1 MEQDVFNL
9 SDRKKLLYILSFF
22 SVLGNIIDII
32 SYSNSAVNISINI
45 IFIVLVISVL
55 ILNKLSYISTK
66 NTFTIIIYSLL
77 FNVTMSWALET
88 FLIDFKELTA
98 LRTIIITCVLLPI
111 AGFILG
117 RKHAIFIGTTIIAFI
132 IAILFLTEN
141 SYIQRNIVFL
151 TMLVLGYTYG
161 IFIIIKILSRG
172 FENEEK
178 ILEELAQKNNDITF
192 INKLS
197 LKLADFSPEND
208 FIPSILKEIAQH
220 TDAKLAVFC
229 EYDKTQK
236 ALIIKS
242 IEADSVILKSAIK
255 IGGEKILNT
264 ISPISPEA
272 YKRITSNKIELLDS
286 FTEVTFGAIPES
298 TNQMLKKLTGIN
310 NIYALALIVS
320 GKLYGT
326 TMLAF
331 KKNQKLPSNELL
343 KSYSHLVALTL
354 RRSIAEKA
362 LIINENQLRCITDNI
377 SDVVFTTDMDLNTKY
392 VSPSIFKLTGET
404 PEAYINQKIERN
416 LPIDSLRLIKSAL
429 SEELENENNP
439 SIDKNR
445 TRIIEVEL
453 YKKDG
458 RKIYVS
464 THLTF
469 IRNNS
474 GEPIGIQGITRDI
487 SARKKVE
494 IALLESRMKLNTV
507 VETIPDLLFHF
518 NREGIFVNFYQTN
531 KTHQLFIEPSKFI
544 GKPVYE
550 VLDKP
555 LADKIQKAINK
566 TLHKNSYEFEYEVF
580 RDELKYFHARCA
592 QLNENEIIIISS
604 DISKLKK
611 SENQLKQNSEELKQL
626 NADKD
631 RFMQILAHDL
641 RNPFNVLLGFSDL
654 LLRNFKNYDDDLIKY
669 YLDIIKQTSEKT
681 YLMLD
686 ELLLWSKSQAGK
698 LPFEPSSINLSEL
711 IASIY
716 SETQTNA
723 QRKNITIKLS
733 VPDNFQIIADGNMLK
748 TVIRNLV
755 SNAIKF
761 TRKDGEITINTHRDD
776 SKIVIAVA
784 DNGVGIS
791 KTNQE
796 KLWNNSNPLT
806 TIGTE
811 NEKGTGLGLLL
822 CKDFVEKHGGKI
834 WVESEEGF
842 GSNFKIQLPLLN

>member
-22 SVLGNIIDII
+22 SLLGNIVDIVT
-32 SYSNSAVNISINI
+32 YSNSIVNVTINTV
-45 IFIVLVISVL
+45 FICLVIVVL
-55 ILNKLSYISTK
+55 ILNKLSSLSTK
-66 NTFTIIIYSLL
+66 KSFTIIIYSLL
-77 FNVTMSWALET
+77 LNVIMSWALET
-88 FLIDFKELTA
+88 FNTEFNEFTA
-98 LRTIIITCVLLPI
+98 LRTIIITSVLLPI
-111 AGFILG
+111 SGFILG
-117 RKHAIFIGTTIIAFI
+117 KKHSVLIGAVIVAFI
-132 IAILFLTEN
+132 VEISFLTEN
-141 SYIQRNIVFL
+141 SYIQRNIFFL
-151 TMLVLGYTYG
+151 TILVAGYTYG
-161 IFIIIKILSRG
+161 IYYIISILNKG
-172 FENEEK
+172 FDNEEK
-178 ILEELAQKNNDITF
+178 LLGELSQRNNDISF

-208 FIPSILKEIAQH
+208 FIPSILKEIVQH
-220 TDAKLAVFC
+220 TDAKVAVFC
-229 EYDKTQK
+229 EYDENQK
-236 ALIIKS
+236 ALVVKS
-242 IEADSVILKSAIK
+242 IEADGVILKSAIK

-264 ISPISPEA
+264 VSPVSPEA

-286 FTEVTFGAIPES
+286 FTEVSFGAIPES
-298 TNQMLKKLTGIN
+298 TNQMLQKLTGIS
-310 NIYALALIVS
+310 NIYALAFIVS

-354 RRSIAEKA
+354 RRSFAEKA

-377 SDVVFTTDMDLNTKY
+377 SDVVFTTDLDLNTKY

-404 PEAYINQKIERN
+404 PEAYINKKIERKH
-416 LPIDSLRLIKSAL
+416 PIDSLRLIKSTL
-429 SEELENENNP
+429 TKELEKEKNP
-439 SIDKNR
+439 NIDKNR

-458 RKIYVS
+458 SKIYVS
-464 THLTF
+464 THLSF
-469 IRNNS
+469 IRDNQGNA
-474 GEPIGIQGITRDI
+474 IGFQGITRDI
-487 SARKKVE
+487 TARKKAE

-518 NREGIFVNFYQTN
+518 NREGLFVNFYQTS
-531 KTHQLFIEPSKFI
+531 KTHQLFVEPSKFI
-544 GKPVYE
+544 GKSIYE

-611 SENQLKQNSEELKQL
+611 SEIQLKQNSEALKLL

-654 LLRNFKNYDDDLIKY
+654 LLRNFKNYDEDLIKY
-669 YLDIIKQTSEKT
+669 YLDIIKQTSERT
-681 YLMLD
+681 YIMLD

-698 LPFEPSSINLSEL
+698 LPFEPTSINLSDL

-733 VPDNFQIIADGNMLK
+733 VPENFQIIADGNMLK

-761 TRKDGEITINTHRDD
+761 TRKDGEITINTHLDE
-776 SKIVIAVA
+776 SKVVIAIA

-791 KTNQE
+791 KTDQE
-796 KLWNNSNPLT
+796 KLWNISNPHT
-806 TIGTE
+806 TVGTD
-811 NEKGTGLGLLL
+811 NEKGTGLGLLM

>member
-1 MEQDVFNL
+1 
-9 SDRKKLLYILSFF
+9 
-22 SVLGNIIDII
+22 
-32 SYSNSAVNISINI
+32 
-45 IFIVLVISVL
+45 
-55 ILNKLSYISTK
+55 
-66 NTFTIIIYSLL
+66 
-77 FNVTMSWALET
+77 
-88 FLIDFKELTA
+88 
-98 LRTIIITCVLLPI
+98 
-111 AGFILG
+111 
-117 RKHAIFIGTTIIAFI
+117 
-132 IAILFLTEN
+132 
-141 SYIQRNIVFL
+141 
-151 TMLVLGYTYG
+151 
-161 IFIIIKILSRG
+161 
-172 FENEEK
+172 
-178 ILEELAQKNNDITF
+178 
-192 INKLS
+192 
-197 LKLADFSPEND
+197 
-208 FIPSILKEIAQH
+208 
-220 TDAKLAVFC
+220 
-229 EYDKTQK
+229 

-242 IEADSVILKSAIK
+242 VEADGVIIKSAIK

-264 ISPISPEA
+264 ASPVSPEA

-286 FTEVTFGAIPES
+286 FTEVSFGAIPES

-404 PEAYINQKIERN
+404 PEAYINKKIERKH
-416 LPIDSLRLIKSAL
+416 PIDSLRLIKSAL
-429 SEELENENNP
+429 TEELEKEKNP
-439 SIDKNR
+439 SIDKKR

-458 RKIYVS
+458 SKIYVS
-464 THLTF
+464 THLSF
-469 IRNNS
+469 IRDNQGNA
-474 GEPIGIQGITRDI
+474 IGFQGITRDI
-487 SARKKVE
+487 TKRKLAE
-494 IALLESRMKLNTV
+494 MALLESRKKLNTV

-518 NREGIFVNFYQTN
+518 NREGKFVNFYQTS
-531 KTHQLFIEPSKFI
+531 KTHQLFIEPSNFI
-544 GKPVYE
+544 GKSIYE

-566 TLHKNSYEFEYEVF
+566 TLHKNSYEFEYETYNG
-580 RDELKYFHARCA
+580 EMKYFHARCA
-592 QLNENEIIIISS
+592 QLNEHEIIIISS

-611 SENQLKQNSEELKQL
+611 TENQLKQNSKELKQL
-626 NADKD
+626 NAAKD

-641 RNPFNVLLGFSDL
+641 RNPFNVLLGFSEL
-654 LLRNFKNYDDDLIKY
+654 LIRNFKNYDDDLIKY
-669 YLDIIKQTSEKT
+669 YLDIIKQTSERT

-698 LPFEPSSINLSEL
+698 LPFEPSNINLSEL

-716 SETQTNA
+716 SETKTNA

-761 TRKDGEITINTHRDD
+761 TRKDGEITIDTHLDD
-776 SKIVIAVA
+776 SKVVIAIA
-784 DNGVGIS
+784 DNGIGIS
-791 KTNQE
+791 KTDQE
-796 KLWNNSNPLT
+796 KLWNNSNPHST
-806 TIGTE
+806 VGTD

>member
-22 SVLGNIIDII
+22 SVLGNVVDIVT
-32 SYSNSAVNISINI
+32 YGNSIVNLSINI
-45 IFIVLVISVL
+45 VFISLVISGLVL
-55 ILNKLSYISTK
+55 NRLSKLSTK
-66 NTFTIIIYSLL
+66 KTFTIIIYSLL
-77 FNVTMSWALET
+77 LNVIMSWVLET
-88 FLIDFKELTA
+88 FFTEFNEFTA
-98 LRTIIITCVLLPI
+98 LRTIIITSVLLPI
-111 AGFILG
+111 SGFILG
-117 RKHAIFIGTTIIAFI
+117 KKHSVFVGATIVAFI
-132 IAILFLTEN
+132 VAISFLTEN
-141 SYIQRNIVFL
+141 TYIQRNIFFL
-151 TMLVLGYTYG
+151 TMLIVGYTYG
-161 IFIIIKILSRG
+161 IYNIISILNKG
-172 FENEEK
+172 FDNEEK
-178 ILEELAQKNNDITF
+178 LLGEISQRNNDISF

-208 FIPSILKEIAQH
+208 FIPSILKEITQH

-229 EYDKTQK
+229 EYDKIQK
-236 ALIIKS
+236 VLIVKS
-242 IEADSVILKSAIK
+242 IEADGVILKSAIK

-264 ISPISPEA
+264 TSPVSPEA

-298 TNQMLKKLTGIN
+298 TNQMLKKLTGISD
-310 NIYALALIVS
+310 IYVLALIVS

-331 KKNQKLPSNELL
+331 KKSQKLPSNELL

-404 PEAYINQKIERN
+404 PEAYINKKIERKH
-416 LPIDSLRLIKSAL
+416 PIDSLRLIKSAL
-429 SEELENENNP
+429 TEELEKEKNP
-439 SIDKNR
+439 NIDKKR

-453 YKKDG
+453 FKKDG
-458 RKIYVS
+458 SKIYVS
-464 THLTF
+464 THLSF
-469 IRNNS
+469 IRDNQGNA
-474 GEPIGIQGITRDI
+474 IGFQGITRDI
-487 SARKKVE
+487 TKRKLAE

-518 NREGIFVNFYQTN
+518 NRDGIFVNFYQTN

-544 GKPVYE
+544 GKSIYE

-611 SENQLKQNSEELKQL
+611 SEIQLKQNSEELKQL

-654 LLRNFKNYDDDLIKY
+654 LIRNFKNYDDDLIKY
-669 YLDIIKQTSEKT
+669 YLDIIKQTSERT

-698 LPFEPSSINLSEL
+698 LPFEPSNINLSEL

-716 SETQTNA
+716 SETKTNA

-761 TRKDGEITINTHRDD
+761 TRKDGEITIDTHLDD
-776 SKIVIAVA
+776 SKVVIAIA
-784 DNGVGIS
+784 DNGIGIS
-791 KTNQE
+791 KTDQE
-796 KLWNNSNPLT
+796 KLWNNSNPHST
-806 TIGTE
+806 VGTD

>member
-22 SVLGNIIDII
+22 SLLGNVVDIVTF
-32 SYSNSAVNISINI
+32 SNSVVNISINSV
-45 IFIVLVISVL
+45 FIVLVIAVM
-55 ILNKLSYISTK
+55 ILNKLSSISTK
-66 NTFTIIIYSLL
+66 KTFIIIIYSLL
-77 FNVTMSWALET
+77 LNVMMSWMLET
-88 FLIDFKELTA
+88 FLIDFNELTA

-117 RKHAIFIGTTIIAFI
+117 RKHAIFIGTTIITFI
-132 IAILFLTEN
+132 IAIAFLTEN
-141 SYIQRNIVFL
+141 SYIQRNIFFL
-151 TMLVLGYTYG
+151 TMLILGYTYG
-161 IFIIIKILSRG
+161 IYIIINILSKG

-178 ILEELAQKNNDITF
+178 ILGELALKNNDITF

-197 LKLADFSPEND
+197 LKLADFSPEID
-208 FIPSILKEIAQH
+208 FIPLILKEITHH

-229 EYDKTQK
+229 EYDEHLK

-242 IEADSVILKSAIK
+242 VEADGVIIKSAIK

-264 ISPISPEA
+264 ASPVSPEA

-286 FTEVTFGAIPES
+286 FTEVSFGAIPES

-404 PEAYINQKIERN
+404 PEAYINKKIERKH
-416 LPIDSLRLIKSAL
+416 PIDSLRLIKSAL
-429 SEELENENNP
+429 TEELEKEKNP
-439 SIDKNR
+439 SIDKKR

-458 RKIYVS
+458 SKIYVS
-464 THLTF
+464 THLSF
-469 IRNNS
+469 IRDNQGNA
-474 GEPIGIQGITRDI
+474 IGFQGITRDI
-487 SARKKVE
+487 TKRKLAE
-494 IALLESRMKLNTV
+494 MALLESRKKLNTV

-518 NREGIFVNFYQTN
+518 NREGKFVNFYQTS
-531 KTHQLFIEPSKFI
+531 KTHQLFIEPSNFI
-544 GKPVYE
+544 GKSIYE

-566 TLHKNSYEFEYEVF
+566 TLHKNSYEFEYETYNG
-580 RDELKYFHARCA
+580 EMKYFHARCA
-592 QLNENEIIIISS
+592 QLNEHEIIIISS

-611 SENQLKQNSEELKQL
+611 TENQLKQNSKELKQL

-641 RNPFNVLLGFSDL
+641 RNPFNVLLGFSEL
-654 LLRNFKNYDDDLIKY
+654 LIRNFKNYDDDLIKY
-669 YLDIIKQTSEKT
+669 YLDIIKQTSERT
-681 YLMLD
+681 YIMLD

-733 VPDNFQIIADGNMLK
+733 VPENFQIVADGNMLK

-761 TRKDGEITINTHRDD
+761 TQKDGEIRIFSHLDD
-776 SKIVIAVA
+776 GKVVIAVT

-791 KTNQE
+791 KADQE
-796 KLWNNSNPLT
+796 KLWNNCNPHT
-806 TIGTE
+806 TVGTD
-811 NEKGTGLGLLL
+811 NEKGTGLGLLM

>member
-22 SVLGNIIDII
+22 SVLGNVVDIVT
-32 SYSNSAVNISINI
+32 YSNSIVNLSINI
-45 IFIVLVISVL
+45 VFISLVIAVLV
-55 ILNKLSYISTK
+55 LNKLSSVSTK
-66 NTFTIIIYSLL
+66 KTFTIIIYSLL
-77 FNVTMSWALET
+77 LNVIMSWAFET
-88 FLIDFKELTA
+88 FFIEFNEFTA
-98 LRTIIITCVLLPI
+98 LRTIIITSVLLPI
-111 AGFILG
+111 SGFILG
-117 RKHAIFIGTTIIAFI
+117 KKHSVLVGTVIVAFI
-132 IAILFLTEN
+132 VAISFLTKN
-141 SYIQRNIVFL
+141 NYIQRNIFFL
-151 TMLVLGYTYG
+151 TMLIAGYTYG
-161 IFIIIKILSRG
+161 IYTIISILNKG
-172 FENEEK
+172 FDNEEK
-178 ILEELAQKNNDITF
+178 LLGELSQKNNDISF

-208 FIPSILKEIAQH
+208 FIPSILKEITQH

-229 EYDKTQK
+229 EYDKIQK
-236 ALIIKS
+236 VLIVKS
-242 IEADSVILKSAIK
+242 IEADGVILKSAIK

-264 ISPISPEA
+264 TSPVSPEA

-298 TNQMLKKLTGIN
+298 TNQMLKKLTGISD
-310 NIYALALIVS
+310 IYVLALIVS

-404 PEAYINQKIERN
+404 PEAYINKKIERKH
-416 LPIDSLRLIKSAL
+416 PIDSLRLIKSAL
-429 SEELENENNP
+429 TEELEKEKNP
-439 SIDKNR
+439 NIDKKR

-458 RKIYVS
+458 SKIYVS
-464 THLTF
+464 THLSF
-469 IRNNS
+469 IRDNQGNA
-474 GEPIGIQGITRDI
+474 IGFQGITRDI
-487 SARKKVE
+487 TKRKLAE

-544 GKPVYE
+544 GKSIYE

-580 RDELKYFHARCA
+580 RDEPKYFHARCA
-592 QLNENEIIIISS
+592 QLNENEIIVISS

-611 SENQLKQNSEELKQL
+611 SEIQLMQNSEELKQL

-669 YLDIIKQTSEKT
+669 YLDIIMQTSEKT

-716 SETQTNA
+716 SETKTNA

-761 TRKDGEITINTHRDD
+761 TRKDGEITINTHLDD
-776 SKIVIAVA
+776 SKVVIAIS

-791 KTNQE
+791 KTDQE
-796 KLWNNSNPLT
+796 KLWNNSNPHS
-806 TIGTE
+806 TIGTD

>member
-22 SVLGNIIDII
+22 SALGNVVDIVT
-32 SYSNSAVNISINI
+32 YGNSIVNLSINI
-45 IFIVLVISVL
+45 VFISLVISGLVL
-55 ILNKLSYISTK
+55 NRLSKLSTK
-66 NTFTIIIYSLL
+66 KTFTIIIYSLL
-77 FNVTMSWALET
+77 LNVIMSWVLET
-88 FLIDFKELTA
+88 FFTEFNEFTA
-98 LRTIIITCVLLPI
+98 LRTIIITSVLLPI
-111 AGFILG
+111 SGFILG
-117 RKHAIFIGTTIIAFI
+117 KKHSVFVGATIVAFI
-132 IAILFLTEN
+132 VAISFLTEN
-141 SYIQRNIVFL
+141 TYIQRNIFFL
-151 TMLVLGYTYG
+151 TMLIVGYTYG
-161 IFIIIKILSRG
+161 IYNIISILNKG
-172 FENEEK
+172 FDNEEK
-178 ILEELAQKNNDITF
+178 LLGEISQRNNDISF

-208 FIPSILKEIAQH
+208 FIPSILKEITQH

-229 EYDKTQK
+229 EYDKIQK
-236 ALIIKS
+236 VLIVKS
-242 IEADSVILKSAIK
+242 IEADGVILKSAIK

-264 ISPISPEA
+264 TSPVSPEA

-298 TNQMLKKLTGIN
+298 TNQMLKKLTGISD
-310 NIYALALIVS
+310 IYVLALIVS

-331 KKNQKLPSNELL
+331 KKSQKLPSNELL

-404 PEAYINQKIERN
+404 PEAYINKKIERKH
-416 LPIDSLRLIKSAL
+416 PIDSLRLIKSAL
-429 SEELENENNP
+429 TEELEKEKNP
-439 SIDKNR
+439 NIDKKR

-453 YKKDG
+453 FKKDG
-458 RKIYVS
+458 SKIYVS
-464 THLTF
+464 THLSF
-469 IRNNS
+469 IRDNQGNA
-474 GEPIGIQGITRDI
+474 IGFQGITRDI
-487 SARKKVE
+487 TKRKLAE

-518 NREGIFVNFYQTN
+518 NRDGIFVNFYQTN

-544 GKPVYE
+544 GKSIYE

-611 SENQLKQNSEELKQL
+611 SEIQLKQNSEELKQL

-654 LLRNFKNYDDDLIKY
+654 LIRNFKNYDDDLIKY
-669 YLDIIKQTSEKT
+669 YLDIIKQTSERT

-698 LPFEPSSINLSEL
+698 LPFEPSNINLSEL

-716 SETQTNA
+716 SETKTNA

-761 TRKDGEITINTHRDD
+761 TRKDGEITIDTHLDD
-776 SKIVIAVA
+776 SKVVIAIA
-784 DNGVGIS
+784 DNGIGIS
-791 KTNQE
+791 KTDQE
-796 KLWNNSNPLT
+796 KLWNNSNPHST
-806 TIGTE
+806 VGTD

>member
-22 SVLGNIIDII
+22 SVLGNVVDIVT
-32 SYSNSAVNISINI
+32 YSNSIVNLSINI
-45 IFIVLVISVL
+45 VFISLVISVL
-55 ILNKLSYISTK
+55 ALNRLSKLSTK
-66 NTFTIIIYSLL
+66 KTFTIIIYSLL
-77 FNVTMSWALET
+77 LNVIMSWALEA
-88 FLIDFKELTA
+88 FFIEFNEFTA
-98 LRTIIITCVLLPI
+98 LRTIIITSVLLPI
-111 AGFILG
+111 SGFILG
-117 RKHAIFIGTTIIAFI
+117 KKHSVFIGAVIVAFI
-132 IAILFLTEN
+132 VAISFLTEN
-141 SYIQRNIVFL
+141 TYIQRNIFFL
-151 TMLVLGYTYG
+151 TMLIVGYTYG
-161 IFIIIKILSRG
+161 IYNIISILNKG
-172 FENEEK
+172 FDNEEK
-178 ILEELAQKNNDITF
+178 LLGEISQRNNDISF

-208 FIPSILKEIAQH
+208 FIPSILKEITQH

-229 EYDKTQK
+229 EYDKIQK
-236 ALIIKS
+236 VLIVKS
-242 IEADSVILKSAIK
+242 IEADGVILKSAIK

-264 ISPISPEA
+264 TSPVSPEA

-298 TNQMLKKLTGIN
+298 TNQMLKKLTGISD
-310 NIYALALIVS
+310 IYVLALIVS

-331 KKNQKLPSNELL
+331 KKSQKLPSNELL

-404 PEAYINQKIERN
+404 PEAYINKKIERKH
-416 LPIDSLRLIKSAL
+416 PIDSLRLIKSAL
-429 SEELENENNP
+429 TEELEKEKNP
-439 SIDKNR
+439 NIDKKR

-453 YKKDG
+453 FKKDG
-458 RKIYVS
+458 SKIYVS
-464 THLTF
+464 THLSF
-469 IRNNS
+469 IRDNQGNA
-474 GEPIGIQGITRDI
+474 IGFQGITRDI
-487 SARKKVE
+487 TKRKLAE

-518 NREGIFVNFYQTN
+518 NRDGIFVNFYQTN

-544 GKPVYE
+544 GKSIYE

-580 RDELKYFHARCA
+580 RDEPKYFHARCA

-611 SENQLKQNSEELKQL
+611 SEIQLKQNSEELKQL

-654 LLRNFKNYDDDLIKY
+654 LIRNFKNYDDDLIKY
-669 YLDIIKQTSEKT
+669 YLDIIKQTSERT

-698 LPFEPSSINLSEL
+698 LPFEPSNINLSEL

-716 SETQTNA
+716 SETKTNA

-761 TRKDGEITINTHRDD
+761 TRKDGEITIDTHLDD
-776 SKIVIAVA
+776 SKVVIAIA
-784 DNGVGIS
+784 DNGIGIS
-791 KTNQE
+791 KTDQE
-796 KLWNNSNPLT
+796 KLWNNSNPHST
-806 TIGTE
+806 VGTD

-834 WVESEEGF
+834 WVESKEGF

>member
-1 MEQDVFNL
+1 MRQDVFSL
-9 SDRKKLLYILSFF
+9 SDRKKILYILSFF
-22 SVLGNIIDII
+22 SVLGNIVDIATDSDSLI
-32 SYSNSAVNISINI
+32 NVCINI
-45 IFIVLVISVL
+45 AFILLVISTL
-55 ILNKLSYISTK
+55 ALNRFEKISTLK
-66 NTFTIIIYSLL
+66 AFAIIVYSLL
-77 FNVTMSWALET
+77 INILASWILSALFFET
-88 FLIDFKELTA
+88 NEFSP
-98 LRTIIITCVLLPI
+98 LRTIIISCVLLPI
-111 AGFILG
+111 SGFLLG
-117 RKHAIFIGTTIIAFI
+117 RKHSVYIGS
-132 IAILFLTEN
+132 AILFFIAASALV
-141 SYIQRNIVFL
+141 SKSDYMQKNIFFL
-151 TMLVLGYTYG
+151 IMLSTGYTYG
-161 IFIIIKILSRG
+161 IYYIISILEKG

-178 ILEELAQKNNDITF
+178 LLNELESRNNDISF
-192 INKLS
+192 INKQAI
-197 LKLADFSPEND
+197 KLADFSPEND
-208 FIPSILKEIAQH
+208 FAPSILKDIKRH

-229 EYDKTQK
+229 EYDENQK
-236 ALIIKS
+236 ALIVKS
-242 IEADSVILKSAIK
+242 VEGDGVILKSAIK

-264 ISPISPEA
+264 VSPISPEA
-272 YKRITSNKIELLDS
+272 YNRIVSKRIEALDS

-298 TNQMLKKLTGIN
+298 TNQMLKKLTGIS

-331 KKNQKLPSNELL
+331 TKKQKQPTSELL

-362 LIINENQLRCITDNI
+362 LIINENELRRITDNI
-377 SDVVFTTDMDLNTKY
+377 SDVVFTTDLDLKTKY
-392 VSPSIFKLTGET
+392 VSPSILKLTGEN
-404 PEAYINQKIERN
+404 PEAYINKKIEKKH
-416 LPIDSLRLIKSAL
+416 PIDSLRIIKSL
-429 SEELENENNP
+429 LTEELGKERNSNE
-439 SIDKNR
+439 DKNR

-453 YKKDG
+453 FKKDG
-458 RKIYVS
+458 SKIFVS
-464 THLTF
+464 THLSF
-469 IRNNS
+469 IRDNAGN
-474 GEPIGIQGITRDI
+474 PIGFQGITRDI
-487 SARKKVE
+487 TAQKKAE
-494 IALLESRMKLNTV
+494 IKLLESRMKLNTV

-518 NREGIFVNFYQTN
+518 NREGKFVNFYQTN
-531 KTHQLFIEPSKFI
+531 KTHQLFIDPSKFI
-544 GKPVYE
+544 GKSIYE

-555 LADKIQKAINK
+555 LADKINKAISK
-566 TLHKNSYEFEYEVF
+566 TLHKNSYEFEYQVF

-611 SENQLKQNSEELKQL
+611 SEIKLKQNSEELKQL

-641 RNPFNVLLGFSDL
+641 RNPFNVLLGFSEL
-654 LLRNFKNYDDDLIKY
+654 LLRNFKNYDDDLIKN
-669 YLDIIKQTSEKT
+669 YLGIIKQTSEKT
-681 YLMLD
+681 YIMLD

-698 LPFEPSSINLSEL
+698 LPFEPTSIILSDL

-733 VPDNFQIIADGNMLK
+733 VLDNFQIIADGNMLK

-761 TRKDGEITINTHRDD
+761 TRKDGEIRIFSHLDNG
-776 SKIVIAVA
+776 KVVIAVA

-791 KTNQE
+791 KADQE
-796 KLWNNSNPLT
+796 KLWNNCNPHT
-806 TIGTE
+806 TIGTD

-842 GSNFKIQLPLLN
+842 GCEFKIQLPLLN

>member
-1 MEQDVFNL
+1 MEQDVFSL

-22 SVLGNIIDII
+22 SVLGNIVDIVT
-32 SYSNSAVNISINI
+32 YNNSIVNLLINI
-45 IFIVLVISVL
+45 VFISLVIAVLV
-55 ILNKLSYISTK
+55 LNKLSSLSTK
-66 NTFTIIIYSLL
+66 KTFTIIIYSLL
-77 FNVTMSWALET
+77 LNVIMSWALET
-88 FLIDFKELTA
+88 FFIEFNELTA
-98 LRTIIITCVLLPI
+98 LRTIIITSVLLPI
-111 AGFILG
+111 SGFILG
-117 RKHAIFIGTTIIAFI
+117 KKHSVFIGAVIVTFI
-132 IAILFLTEN
+132 VVISFLTEN
-141 SYIQRNIVFL
+141 TYIQRNIFFL
-151 TMLVLGYTYG
+151 TMLVAGYTYG
-161 IFIIIKILSRG
+161 IYNIISILNKG
-172 FENEEK
+172 FDNEEK
-178 ILEELAQKNNDITF
+178 LLGELSQRNNDISF

-208 FIPSILKEIAQH
+208 FIPSTLKEIAQH
-220 TDAKLAVFC
+220 TDAKVAVFC
-229 EYDKTQK
+229 EYNENQK
-236 ALIIKS
+236 ALVVKS
-242 IEADSVILKSAIK
+242 IEADGVILKSAIK

-264 ISPISPEA
+264 ISPISTDA

-286 FTEVTFGAIPES
+286 FTEVSFGAIPES
-298 TNQMLKKLTGIN
+298 TNQMIKKLTGIN

-331 KKNQKLPSNELL
+331 KKNQKLPSDELL

-404 PEAYINQKIERN
+404 PEAYINKKIERKH
-416 LPIDSLRLIKSAL
+416 PIDSLRLIKSAL
-429 SEELENENNP
+429 TEELEKEKNSN
-439 SIDKNR
+439 IDKKR

-458 RKIYVS
+458 SKIYVS

-469 IRNNS
+469 IRDNQGNA
-474 GEPIGIQGITRDI
+474 IGFQGITRDI
-487 SARKKVE
+487 TKRKLAE
-494 IALLESRMKLNTV
+494 IALLESRKKLNTV

-518 NREGIFVNFYQTN
+518 NREGKFVNFYQTS
-531 KTHQLFIEPSKFI
+531 KTHQLFIEPSQFV
-544 GKPVYE
+544 GKSIYD

-566 TLHKNSYEFEYEVF
+566 TLHKNSYEFEYEAF
-580 RDELKYFHARCA
+580 IGEMKYFHARCA
-592 QLNENEIIIISS
+592 QLNEHEIIIISS

-611 SENQLKQNSEELKQL
+611 SENQLKQNSKELKQL

-641 RNPFNVLLGFSDL
+641 RNPFNALLGFSDL

-669 YLDIIKQTSEKT
+669 YLDIIKQTSERT

-698 LPFEPSSINLSEL
+698 LPFEPTSINLSNL

-733 VPDNFQIIADGNMLK
+733 VPENFQIFADGNMLK

-761 TRKDGEITINTHRDD
+761 TRKDGEI
-776 SKIVIAVA
+776 KIISHIDNGNVVIAVA
-784 DNGVGIS
+784 DNGIGIN
-791 KTNQE
+791 KTDQE
-796 KLWNNSNPLT
+796 KLWNISNPHT
-806 TIGTE
+806 TVGTD

-834 WVESEEGF
+834 WVESDEGF

>member
-1 MEQDVFNL
+1 V
-9 SDRKKLLYILSFF
+9 S
-22 SVLGNIIDII
+22 
-32 SYSNSAVNISINI
+32 
-45 IFIVLVISVL
+45 
-55 ILNKLSYISTK
+55 
-66 NTFTIIIYSLL
+66 
-77 FNVTMSWALET
+77 
-88 FLIDFKELTA
+88 
-98 LRTIIITCVLLPI
+98 
-111 AGFILG
+111 
-117 RKHAIFIGTTIIAFI
+117 
-132 IAILFLTEN
+132 
-141 SYIQRNIVFL
+141 
-151 TMLVLGYTYG
+151 
-161 IFIIIKILSRG
+161 
-172 FENEEK
+172 
-178 ILEELAQKNNDITF
+178 
-192 INKLS
+192 
-197 LKLADFSPEND
+197 
-208 FIPSILKEIAQH
+208 
-220 TDAKLAVFC
+220 
-229 EYDKTQK
+229 
-236 ALIIKS
+236 
-242 IEADSVILKSAIK
+242 
-255 IGGEKILNT
+255 
-264 ISPISPEA
+264 
-272 YKRITSNKIELLDS
+272 
-286 FTEVTFGAIPES
+286 FGAIPES
-298 TNQMLKKLTGIN
+298 IDSMFRKVTGIS

-354 RRSIAEKA
+354 RRSFAEKA

-377 SDVVFTTDMDLNTKY
+377 SDVVFTTDLDLNTKY

-404 PEAYINQKIERN
+404 PEAYINKKIERKH
-416 LPIDSLRLIKSAL
+416 PIDSLRLIKSAL
-429 SEELENENNP
+429 TEELEKEKKP
-439 SIDKNR
+439 GIEKNR
-445 TRIIEVEL
+445 TRIFEVEL
-453 YKKDG
+453 YKNDG
-458 RKIYVS
+458 SKIFVS

-469 IRNNS
+469 IRDNS
-474 GEPIGIQGITRDI
+474 GYPIGIQGITRDI
-487 SARKKVE
+487 TARKKAE

-518 NREGIFVNFYQTN
+518 NREGKFVNFYQTN
-531 KTHQLFIEPSKFI
+531 KTHQLFIEPTKFI
-544 GKPVYE
+544 GKSIYE

-566 TLHKNSYEFEYEVF
+566 TLHKNSYEFEYEFF
-580 RDELKYFHARCA
+580 RDELKHFHARCA
-592 QLNENEIIIISS
+592 QLNENEIIVISS
-604 DISKLKK
+604 DISKLKR
-611 SENQLKQNSEELKQL
+611 SEIQLKQNSEELKQL

-654 LLRNFKNYDDDLIKY
+654 LVRNFKNYDDDLIKY

-681 YLMLD
+681 YIMLD

-698 LPFEPSSINLSEL
+698 LPFEPVSINLSEL

-733 VPDNFQIIADGNMLK
+733 VPDNFRIVADGNMLK

-761 TRKDGEITINTHRDD
+761 TRKDGEIRIFSHLDD
-776 SKIVIAVA
+776 GKVVIAVT

-791 KTNQE
+791 KVDQE
-796 KLWNNSNPLT
+796 KLWNNCNPHT
-806 TIGTE
+806 TIGTD

>member
-22 SVLGNIIDII
+22 SVLGNVVDIVT
-32 SYSNSAVNISINI
+32 YGNSIVNLSINI
-45 IFIVLVISVL
+45 VFISLVISGLVL
-55 ILNKLSYISTK
+55 NRLSKLSTK
-66 NTFTIIIYSLL
+66 KTFTIIIYSLL
-77 FNVTMSWALET
+77 LNVIMSWVLET
-88 FLIDFKELTA
+88 FFTEFNEFTA
-98 LRTIIITCVLLPI
+98 LRTIIITSVLLPI
-111 AGFILG
+111 SGFILG
-117 RKHAIFIGTTIIAFI
+117 KKHSVFVGATIVAFI
-132 IAILFLTEN
+132 VAISFLTEN
-141 SYIQRNIVFL
+141 TYIQRNIFFL
-151 TMLVLGYTYG
+151 TMLIVGYTYG
-161 IFIIIKILSRG
+161 IYNIISILNKG
-172 FENEEK
+172 FDNEEK
-178 ILEELAQKNNDITF
+178 LLGEISQRNNDISF

-208 FIPSILKEIAQH
+208 FIPSILKEITQH

-229 EYDKTQK
+229 EYDKIQK
-236 ALIIKS
+236 VLIVKS
-242 IEADSVILKSAIK
+242 IEADGVILKSAIK

-264 ISPISPEA
+264 TSPVSPEA

-298 TNQMLKKLTGIN
+298 TNQMLKKLTGISD
-310 NIYALALIVS
+310 IYVLALIVS

-331 KKNQKLPSNELL
+331 KKSQKLPSNELL

-404 PEAYINQKIERN
+404 PEAYINKKIERKH
-416 LPIDSLRLIKSAL
+416 PIDSLRLIKSAL
-429 SEELENENNP
+429 TEELEKEKNP
-439 SIDKNR
+439 NIDKKR

-453 YKKDG
+453 FKKDG
-458 RKIYVS
+458 SKIYVS
-464 THLTF
+464 THLSF
-469 IRNNS
+469 IRDNQGNA
-474 GEPIGIQGITRDI
+474 IGFQGITRDI
-487 SARKKVE
+487 TKRKLAE

-518 NREGIFVNFYQTN
+518 NRDGIFVNFYQTN

-544 GKPVYE
+544 GKSIYE

-611 SENQLKQNSEELKQL
+611 SEIQLKQNSEELKQL

-654 LLRNFKNYDDDLIKY
+654 LIRNFKNYDDDLIKY
-669 YLDIIKQTSEKT
+669 YLDIIKQTSERT

-698 LPFEPSSINLSEL
+698 LPFEPSNINLSEL

-716 SETQTNA
+716 SETKTNA

-761 TRKDGEITINTHRDD
+761 TRKDGEITIDTHLDD
-776 SKIVIAVA
+776 SKVVIAIA
-784 DNGVGIS
+784 DNGIGIS
-791 KTNQE
+791 KTDQE
-796 KLWNNSNPLT
+796 KLWNNSNPHST
-806 TIGTE
+806 VGTD

-834 WVESEEGF
+834 WVESKEGF

>member
-22 SVLGNIIDII
+22 SVLGNVVDIVT
-32 SYSNSAVNISINI
+32 YGNSIVNLSINI
-45 IFIVLVISVL
+45 VFISLVISGLVL
-55 ILNKLSYISTK
+55 NRLSKLSTK
-66 NTFTIIIYSLL
+66 KTFTIIIYSLL
-77 FNVTMSWALET
+77 LNVIMSWALET
-88 FLIDFKELTA
+88 FFTEFNEFTA
-98 LRTIIITCVLLPI
+98 LRTIIITSVLLPI
-111 AGFILG
+111 SGFILG
-117 RKHAIFIGTTIIAFI
+117 KKHSVFVGAVIVAFI
-132 IAILFLTEN
+132 VAISFLTEN
-141 SYIQRNIVFL
+141 TYIQRNIFFL
-151 TMLVLGYTYG
+151 TMLIVGYTYG
-161 IFIIIKILSRG
+161 IYNIISILNKG
-172 FENEEK
+172 IDNEEK
-178 ILEELAQKNNDITF
+178 LLGEISQRNNDISF

-208 FIPSILKEIAQH
+208 FIPSILKEITQH

-229 EYDKTQK
+229 EYDKIQK
-236 ALIIKS
+236 VLIVKS
-242 IEADSVILKSAIK
+242 IEADGVILKSAIK

-264 ISPISPEA
+264 TSPVSPEA

-298 TNQMLKKLTGIN
+298 TNQMLKKLTGISD
-310 NIYALALIVS
+310 IYVLALIVS

-331 KKNQKLPSNELL
+331 KKSQKLPSNELL

-404 PEAYINQKIERN
+404 PEAYINKKIERKH
-416 LPIDSLRLIKSAL
+416 PIDSLRLIKSAL
-429 SEELENENNP
+429 TEELEKEKNP
-439 SIDKNR
+439 NIDKKR

-453 YKKDG
+453 FKKDG
-458 RKIYVS
+458 SKIYVS
-464 THLTF
+464 THLSF
-469 IRNNS
+469 IRDNQGNA
-474 GEPIGIQGITRDI
+474 IGFQGITRDI
-487 SARKKVE
+487 TKRKLAE

-518 NREGIFVNFYQTN
+518 NRDGIFVNFYQTN

-544 GKPVYE
+544 GKSIYE

-611 SENQLKQNSEELKQL
+611 SEIQLKQNSEELKQL

-654 LLRNFKNYDDDLIKY
+654 LIRNFKNYDDDLIKY
-669 YLDIIKQTSEKT
+669 YLDIIKQTSERT

-698 LPFEPSSINLSEL
+698 LPFEPSNINLSEL

-716 SETQTNA
+716 SETKTNA

-761 TRKDGEITINTHRDD
+761 TRKDGEITIDTHLDD
-776 SKIVIAVA
+776 SKVVIAIA
-784 DNGVGIS
+784 DNGIGIS
-791 KTNQE
+791 KTDQE
-796 KLWNNSNPLT
+796 KLWNNSNPHST
-806 TIGTE
+806 VGTD

>member
-22 SVLGNIIDII
+22 SVLGNVVDIVT
-32 SYSNSAVNISINI
+32 YSNSIVNLSINI
-45 IFIVLVISVL
+45 VFISLVISVL
-55 ILNKLSYISTK
+55 ALNRLSKLSTK
-66 NTFTIIIYSLL
+66 KTFTIIIYSLL
-77 FNVTMSWALET
+77 LNVIMSWALEA
-88 FLIDFKELTA
+88 FFIEFNEFTA
-98 LRTIIITCVLLPI
+98 LRTIIITSVLLPI
-111 AGFILG
+111 SGFILG
-117 RKHAIFIGTTIIAFI
+117 KKHSVFVGATIVAFI
-132 IAILFLTEN
+132 VAISFLTEN
-141 SYIQRNIVFL
+141 TYIQRNIFFL
-151 TMLVLGYTYG
+151 TMLIVGYTYG
-161 IFIIIKILSRG
+161 IYNIISILNKG
-172 FENEEK
+172 FDNEEK
-178 ILEELAQKNNDITF
+178 LLGEISQRNNDISF

-208 FIPSILKEIAQH
+208 FIPSILKEITQH

-229 EYDKTQK
+229 EYDKIQK
-236 ALIIKS
+236 VLIVKS
-242 IEADSVILKSAIK
+242 IEADGVILKSAIK

-264 ISPISPEA
+264 TSPVSPEA

-298 TNQMLKKLTGIN
+298 TNQMLKKLTGISD
-310 NIYALALIVS
+310 IYVLALIVS

-331 KKNQKLPSNELL
+331 KKSQKLPSNELL

-404 PEAYINQKIERN
+404 PEAYINKKIERKH
-416 LPIDSLRLIKSAL
+416 PIDSLRLIKSAL
-429 SEELENENNP
+429 TEELEKEKNP
-439 SIDKNR
+439 NIDKKR

-453 YKKDG
+453 FKKDG
-458 RKIYVS
+458 SKIYVS
-464 THLTF
+464 THLSF
-469 IRNNS
+469 IRDNQGNA
-474 GEPIGIQGITRDI
+474 IGFQGITRDI
-487 SARKKVE
+487 TKRKLAE

-518 NREGIFVNFYQTN
+518 NRDGIFVNFYQTN

-544 GKPVYE
+544 GKSIYE

-611 SENQLKQNSEELKQL
+611 SEIQLKQNSEELKQL

-654 LLRNFKNYDDDLIKY
+654 LIRNFKNYDDDLIKY
-669 YLDIIKQTSEKT
+669 YLDIIKQTSERT

-698 LPFEPSSINLSEL
+698 LPFEPSNINLSEL

-716 SETQTNA
+716 SETKTNA

-761 TRKDGEITINTHRDD
+761 TRKDGEITIDTHLDD
-776 SKIVIAVA
+776 SKVVIAIA
-784 DNGVGIS
+784 DNGIGIS
-791 KTNQE
+791 KTDQE
-796 KLWNNSNPLT
+796 KLWNNSNPHST
-806 TIGTE
+806 VGTD

-834 WVESEEGF
+834 WVESKEGF